1 MKFTLQIPT
10 VFYAK
15 VDLIFWEMV
24 NDYIDPMVSN
34 WSNVAEQMSET
45 LKSIESR
52 ENKWDWIDRRTIDG
66 RSTNF
71 QIIRGCKKFLGQKG
85 S

>member
-52 ENKWDWIDRRTIDG
+52 RIERFLIERRSIDRR
-66 RSTNF
+66 STSQTAKQAF
-71 QIIRGCKKFLGQKG
+71 IRIR
-85 S
+85 